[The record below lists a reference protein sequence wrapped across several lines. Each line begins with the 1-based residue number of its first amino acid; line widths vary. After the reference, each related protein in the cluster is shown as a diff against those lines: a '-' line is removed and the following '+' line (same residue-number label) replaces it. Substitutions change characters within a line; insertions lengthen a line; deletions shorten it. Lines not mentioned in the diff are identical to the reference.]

1 MAGVYAIYNTTEAP
15 KRHFFTSAEKKFIKE
30 TVMSHSIIV
39 NNKVTD
45 GPTNALRNQIWD
57 KITMQF
63 NSKPEFNKRNKK
75 QLKKL
80 WENMKMDQKR
90 MAKRVQLLTGRDP
103 DTDRASKELSYMTD
117 TGPYS
122 VESEH
127 ENPSN
132 EFSAEDLE
140 EKPEPVFMHG
150 VNWNHFQS
158 TDNSDTNGH
167 HEDSEDVS
175 RDEETPEEE
184 HKTEIK
190 RLLIEEHKEKVKL
203 ARLKTKEQG
212 DHLEFLKIKR
222 IKELELMNEELKI
235 KRLNV
240 LVLEKEL
247 AAKMEKMQRKDE
259 T

>member
-1 MAGVYAIYNTTEAP
+1 MIHFRSGTQIGTQVE
-15 KRHFFTSAEKKFIKE
+15 FFTR
-30 TVMSHSIIV
+30 
-39 NNKVTD
+39 D
-45 GPTNALRNQIWD
+45 GTRSSPHTYVLCGNDTHPFLFQ
-57 KITMQF
+57 
-63 NSKPEFNKRNKK
+63 RNKK

-158 TDNSDTNGH
+158 TGK
-167 HEDSEDVS
+167 EDCFSSLCTCPQTVDRPS
-175 RDEETPEEE
+175 IDF
-184 HKTEIK
+184 
-190 RLLIEEHKEKVKL
+190 
-203 ARLKTKEQG
+203 
-212 DHLEFLKIKR
+212 D
-222 IKELELMNEELKI
+222 
-235 KRLNV
+235 
-240 LVLEKEL
+240 
-247 AAKMEKMQRKDE
+247 
-259 T
+259 